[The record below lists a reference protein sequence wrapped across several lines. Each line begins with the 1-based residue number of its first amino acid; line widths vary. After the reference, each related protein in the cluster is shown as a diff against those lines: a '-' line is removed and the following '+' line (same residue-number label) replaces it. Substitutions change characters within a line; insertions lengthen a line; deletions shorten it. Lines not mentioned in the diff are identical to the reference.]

1 MMMSESPQENP
12 QKSISEQ
19 LAEVM
24 ASLSVDQLRY
34 VAAMQ
39 QCASK
44 KEAAEIIGIE
54 PNTVYKWPAVVEDA
68 VRLTALDR
76 EGAAREI
83 AKKNLVKAM
92 MVKTKALDSDDEV
105 LRQKVATE
113 IIEWNLGKALQPI
126 GGKDGG
132 PIQTEDVTAT
142 TDTERLER
150 LVALSNAARARRDGS
165 APSGDSGDA
174 SR

>member
-1 MMMSESPQENP
+1 MMSENPQENP
-12 QKSISEQ
+12 QKSISKQ
-19 LAEVM
+19 LAKVM

-76 EGAAREI
+76 EGAARDI

-132 PIQTEDVTAT
+132 PIEFKKTAAEL
-142 TDTERLER
+142 TDDEL
-150 LVALSNAARARRDGS
+150 AAIIAARTD
-165 APSGDSGDA
+165 
-174 SR
+174 